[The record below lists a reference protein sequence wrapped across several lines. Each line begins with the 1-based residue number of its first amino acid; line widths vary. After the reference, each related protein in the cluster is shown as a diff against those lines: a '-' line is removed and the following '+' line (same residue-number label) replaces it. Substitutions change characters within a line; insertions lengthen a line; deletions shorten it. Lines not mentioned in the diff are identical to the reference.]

1 MCDIEG
7 NAAAKRGHQFPVT
20 LLVRGATGKS
30 QEHGSK
36 HDLRSQ
42 RGDQTDRSSL
52 SFWIKEDAKGR
63 KPIRRHHKMHP
74 PHVHAF
80 ARIHVCRGIE
90 FHDIE
95 WQLSAVI
102 FMSHVRAGR
111 HRGGFA
117 TQVAWRKV
125 KKAGVSYYSSIFRWY
140 YKAALVR
147 DRSQPT
153 DEVQNV
159 ACFSV

>member
-1 MCDIEG
+1 MGDIEG

-111 HRGGFA
+111 VPPRRVRNSGSLAQSEEGRRKLLAVSSGG
-117 TQVAWRKV
+117 TE
-125 KKAGVSYYSSIFRWY
+125 
-140 YKAALVR
+140 AALVR